1 MYGEKSQVGRAGTL
15 HLGAPCRRHSS
26 AYEIASPY
34 VMQGIISRPVLRWFV
49 VRGLPVRNE
58 LEGEMVDGGRSLPI
72 LVYSGGAGH
81 WLPL

>member
-1 MYGEKSQVGRAGTL
+1 
-15 HLGAPCRRHSS
+15 
-26 AYEIASPY
+26 
-34 VMQGIISRPVLRWFV
+34 MQGIISRLVLRWFV

-58 LEGEMVDGGRSLPI
+58 LEGEMVGGGRSLPI

>member
-1 MYGEKSQVGRAGTL
+1 
-15 HLGAPCRRHSS
+15 
-26 AYEIASPY
+26 
-34 VMQGIISRPVLRWFV
+34 MQGIISRLVLRWFV